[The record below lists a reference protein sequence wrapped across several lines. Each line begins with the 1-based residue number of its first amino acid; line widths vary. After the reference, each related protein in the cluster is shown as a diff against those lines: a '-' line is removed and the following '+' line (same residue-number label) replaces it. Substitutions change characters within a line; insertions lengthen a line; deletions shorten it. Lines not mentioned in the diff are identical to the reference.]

1 MAPALPA
8 ELAARAGELDALH
21 RDANRRSA
29 FDLPT
34 DLIYLDGNSLGA
46 LPIAVAEV
54 VADVVHRQWGQ
65 RLIRSWNEADWWGAS
80 ERVGDRIGQLIGAAP
95 GQTVVADS
103 TSVNLYKALH
113 AAAVMRP
120 GRSVALTD
128 PDSFP
133 TDLYVMASVA
143 RQVGWRVELV
153 RPDQAVERIT
163 QLGSDLAVAAYSSV
177 DYRTGRRWDLPAIT
191 AAAREVGALSCW
203 DLCHSAGV
211 LPLRLDQD
219 GCDLAVGCGYK
230 YLNGGPGAPAFLY
243 VAARH
248 QEEFAHPLTGW
259 HGHAQPFEMGGEFR
273 PAPSITRG
281 RVGTPP
287 LLSLLALEAALD
299 VYSGLSLDAVRARSL
314 SLTGF
319 FLECLDALG
328 VQLEVATPREPELR
342 GSQVSLRHR
351 AGYAVVQA
359 LIARGV
365 IGDFRQPDII
375 RLGFSPLYVTH
386 VDALAAAVHL
396 ADVITTRAY
405 EHPDFATRASVT

>member
-1 MAPALPA
+1 MKPTGG
-8 ELAARAGELDALH
+8 ARA
-21 RDANRRSA
+21 
-29 FDLPT
+29 
-34 DLIYLDGNSLGA
+34 
-46 LPIAVAEV
+46 
-54 VADVVHRQWGQ
+54 
-65 RLIRSWNEADWWGAS
+65 NEF
-80 ERVGDRIGQLIGAAP
+80 GDRIGQLIGAAP

-113 AAAVMRP
+113 AAAVIRP

-248 QEEFAHPLTGW
+248 QETSSIDRLARSRSAFRDGRGISTCLRRLPGAGW
-259 HGHAQPFEMGGEFR
+259 VLPRCSACL
-273 PAPSITRG
+273 PSKLPSTSTRG
-281 RVGTPP
+281 
-287 LLSLLALEAALD
+287 
-299 VYSGLSLDAVRARSL
+299 
-314 SLTGF
+314 
-319 FLECLDALG
+319 
-328 VQLEVATPREPELR
+328 
-342 GSQVSLRHR
+342 
-351 AGYAVVQA
+351 
-359 LIARGV
+359 
-365 IGDFRQPDII
+365 
-375 RLGFSPLYVTH
+375 
-386 VDALAAAVHL
+386 
-396 ADVITTRAY
+396 
-405 EHPDFATRASVT
+405 